1 MPAEARAYAYIVEIK
16 KDARKPEPTISL
28 EMLKQ
33 YQKDIEKYVSPE
45 NCVGKTVGKT
55 VEVAIDKTPFNG
67 YNRN

>member
-16 KDARKPEPTISL
+16 KDAWKPEPTISL

-45 NCVGKTVGKT
+45 NCVGKTV
-55 VEVAIDKTPFNG
+55 EVAIDKTPFNG